1 MSVIAK
7 LASSLNRKDE
17 VPNIELAVQIAS
29 KKDQAAVKE
38 LVTHLSDKN
47 KDIQSDCI
55 KVLYEIG
62 DLKPA
67 LIAGYITE
75 FVLLLTS
82 KNNRLQWG
90 AMTALSAIASEYPKE
105 IYKELGKILDAA
117 DKGSVITKDNA
128 VAILIKLYKLSEYTN
143 KVFPL
148 LTEQLKSSPTNQLPM
163 YAENAAP
170 AISNKH
176 KAEFIDVLH
185 SRLDEIEKDSKR
197 KRVEK
202 VIKKLTVN
210 S

>member
-7 LASSLNRKDE
+7 LASSLNRRDE
-17 VPNIELAVQIAS
+17 LPNIELAVAIAS
-29 KKDQAAVKE
+29 KKDQAAIEE
-38 LVTHLSDKN
+38 LVAHLNDKN

-62 DLKPA
+62 DLKPV
-67 LIAGYITE
+67 LIAGYINE
-75 FVLLLTS
+75 FVSLLTS

-90 AMTALSAIASEYPKE
+90 AMTALNAIANENPKD
-105 IYKELGKILDAA
+105 IFKELGKILDAA

-128 VAILIKLYKLSEYTN
+128 VAILIKLYSMKEYSN

-170 AISNKH
+170 VISDKH
-176 KAEFIDVLH
+176 KAEFIDVL
-185 SRLDEIEKDSKR
+185 SSQLDEIEKDSKR

-202 VIKKLTVN
+202 VIKKLN
-210 S
+210 R